1 MRFVKVFTTKI
12 FFFFFAVTKN
22 EIVEY
27 SCSEDENEIAPD
39 EPIEAKEEITASEG
53 SEKIPKK
60 KKISPPKQG
69 SILSFF
75 SKK

>member
-1 MRFVKVFTTKI
+1 M
-12 FFFFFAVTKN
+12 TKN

-27 SCSEDENEIAPD
+27 SCSEDENETIVAAPIQPVQD
-39 EPIEAKEEITASEG
+39 VSSHAEG
-53 SEKIPKK
+53 SEKTTKK
-60 KKISPPKQG
+60 KKISPPKANSKQG